1 MPFCPRC
8 RYEYNP
14 GISKCPDCDEYL
26 VDRLPLDED
35 EGENEDE
42 VRVDP
47 NDVDQEWIMVA
58 RIHYYYQA
66 EMLVQGLRAKDIPV
80 VMYSSSGNVARA
92 GGEIFLPSRGA
103 YAIMIPSE
111 YIVQADKEAS
121 LMLGEDWERAKL
133 IDIEE

>member
-14 GISKCPDCDEYL
+14 GIGKCPDCDEYL
-26 VDRLPLDED
+26 VDRLPPDED
-35 EGENEDE
+35 K
-42 VRVDP
+42 VRADL
-47 NDVDQEWIMVA
+47 DDDDREWIMAA

-103 YAIMIPSE
+103 YAIMIPKE
-111 YIVQADKEAS
+111 YIVQADREAS